1 MLKSAWLGIEP
12 EVLRSQVR
20 DPTATP
26 ICHSHQNWLELGI
39 LILSHSILKL
49 KLKQNE
55 ADEGQVG
62 PGTAV
67 ASTQTLTANLALI
80 LTPNLTLTANL
91 TVTLTTNLTVTLTTN
106 LTLTANITLRAN
118 RYFSYR
124 LFKGK
129 DREPVPA
136 L

>member
-1 MLKSAWLGIEP
+1 MPKSAWLGIEP
-12 EVLRSQVR
+12 EVLWLQVR

-26 ICHSHQNWLELGI
+26 ICHSHQSRLELGI

-62 PGTAV
+62 PGTDV
-67 ASTQTLTANLALI
+67 ASTQNLTLTLTANLALI

-91 TVTLTTNLTVTLTTN
+91 T
-106 LTLTANITLRAN
+106 
-118 RYFSYR
+118 
-124 LFKGK
+124 
-129 DREPVPA
+129 
-136 L
+136 